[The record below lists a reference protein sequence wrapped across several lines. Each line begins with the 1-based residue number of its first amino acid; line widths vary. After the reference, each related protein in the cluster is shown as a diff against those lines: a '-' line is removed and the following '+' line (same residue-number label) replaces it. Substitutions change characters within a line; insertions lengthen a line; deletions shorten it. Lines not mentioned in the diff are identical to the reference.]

1 MKKYW
6 KWLLALVILGAL
18 AAAGMRVVAARKAE
32 QAKANAPKPEAIM
45 ELAASDIATA
55 QVLELSEGLA
65 ISGSLKAAN
74 SAVVKARVSGE
85 LQGLTVR
92 EGDVV
97 KAGQIIARVDASE
110 YQARVR
116 QAQQSAD
123 AAKAQIDIAQRSYD
137 NNKALVNQ
145 GFISATALETTAAS
159 LAGAKSTHASA
170 LAGVDVARKS
180 LEDTVLKAPISGIIS
195 QRTAQPGERVGI
207 EARVVEIIDIS
218 RLELEANLGA
228 AESVD
233 VRVGQQAKL
242 QFEGRTESV
251 AATVTRINP
260 SAVAGSRSVLVY
272 LSVASTAGLRQG
284 LFAQGSLGTSKI
296 QTLSVPLSAVRNDK
310 PSPYVQVL
318 QNASVMHQSVELG
331 ARGDAQGT
339 TMVAV
344 KNINAGTQVT
354 LASAGAIRDGT
365 KVKVITPGS
374 VAKAGE
380 GAAATAPTTAP
391 TAAPA
396 PKLTASSSK

>member
-6 KWLLALVILGAL
+6 KWLLVLLILVAVGT
-18 AAAGMRVVAARKAE
+18 AAMRVVAARKAE
-32 QAKANAPKPEAIM
+32 QAKANAPKPEAII
-45 ELAASDIATA
+45 ELASTDIATA
-55 QVLELSEGLA
+55 QVLELSEGLP

-123 AAKAQIDIAQRSYD
+123 AAKAQVDIAQRAYD

-195 QRTAQPGERVGI
+195 QRAAQPGERVGV

-233 VRVGQQAKL
+233 VRIGQQAKL
-242 QFEGRTESV
+242 QFEGRGESV

-284 LFAQGSLGTSKI
+284 LFAQGTLGTAKV
-296 QTLSVPLSAVRNDK
+296 QALSVPLSAVRNDK
-310 PSPYVQVL
+310 PSPYVQML
-318 QNASVMHQSVELG
+318 QNDAISHQSVELG
-331 ARGDAQGT
+331 ARGDALGT

-344 KNINAGTQVT
+344 KNISAGTKVT
-354 LASAGAIRDGT
+354 LASAGFIRDGT
-365 KVKVITPGS
+365 KVKITLPVS
-374 VAKAGE
+374 LAVK
-380 GAAATAPTTAP
+380 AAATPASTSAS
-391 TAAPA
+391 AAA
-396 PKLTASSSK
+396 TN

>member
-18 AAAGMRVVAARKAE
+18 GSAGMRMVTARKAE
-32 QAKANAPKPEAIM
+32 QAKASAPKPEAII
-45 ELAASDIATA
+45 ELAASDVATA
-55 QVLELSEGLA
+55 QVVELSAGLA

-85 LQGLTVR
+85 LQGLTAR
-92 EGDVV
+92 EGDAV
-97 KAGQIIARVDASE
+97 KAGQVIARVDASE

-123 AAKAQIDIAQRSYD
+123 AAKAQIDIAQRSFD

-145 GFISATALETTAAS
+145 GFISATALETTAAT
-159 LAGAKSTHASA
+159 LAGAKSTHAAA
-170 LAGVDVARKS
+170 LAAVDVARKT
-180 LEDTVLKAPISGIIS
+180 LEDTVLKAPISGIVS
-195 QRTAQPGERVGI
+195 QRNAQPGERVGI

-233 VRVGQQAKL
+233 VRVGQQATL
-242 QFEGRTESV
+242 RFEGRSESV
-251 AATVTRINP
+251 AAVVTRINP

-272 LSVASTAGLRQG
+272 LSVANTTGLRQG
-284 LFAQGSLGTSKI
+284 LFAQGSLGTTKI
-296 QTLSVPLSAVRNDK
+296 QTLSVPLAAVRNDK
-310 PSPYVQVL
+310 PSPYVQVV
-318 QNASVMHQSVELG
+318 QNGSISHQSVEIG
-331 ARGDAQGT
+331 ARGDLQGT

-354 LASAGAIRDGT
+354 LASAGFIRDGT
-365 KVKVITPGS
+365 KVV
-374 VAKAGE
+374 VA
-380 GAAATAPTTAP
+380 
-391 TAAPA
+391 
-396 PKLTASSSK
+396 TASSQAKPGANAVAARPAAAASN

>member
-6 KWLLALVILGAL
+6 KWLLVVLLLVAVGT
-18 AAAGMRVVAARKAE
+18 AAMRVVAARKAE
-32 QAKANAPKPEAIM
+32 QAKANAPKPEAII
-45 ELAASDIATA
+45 ELASTDIATA
-55 QVLELSEGLA
+55 QVLELSEGLP

-92 EGDVV
+92 EGDAV

-123 AAKAQIDIAQRSYD
+123 AAKAQVDIAQRAFD

-195 QRTAQPGERVGI
+195 QRAAQPGERVGI

-233 VRVGQQAKL
+233 VRIGQQAKL
-242 QFEGRTESV
+242 QFEGRSESV
-251 AATVTRINP
+251 PATVTRINP

-284 LFAQGSLGTSKI
+284 LFAQGTLGTAKV

-318 QNASVMHQSVELG
+318 QNDAISHQSVELG
-331 ARGDAQGT
+331 SRGDALGT

-344 KNINAGTQVT
+344 KNISAGTKVT
-354 LASAGAIRDGT
+354 LASAGFIRDGT
-365 KVKVITPGS
+365 KVKITLPANLAS
-374 VAKAGE
+374 KA
-380 GAAATAPTTAP
+380 

-396 PKLTASSSK
+396 SAAANN

>member
-6 KWLLALVILGAL
+6 KWLLVLLILVAVGT
-18 AAAGMRVVAARKAE
+18 AAMRVVAARKAE
-32 QAKANAPKPEAIM
+32 QAKANAPKPEAII
-45 ELAASDIATA
+45 ELASTDIATA
-55 QVLELSEGLA
+55 QVLELSEGLP

-123 AAKAQIDIAQRSYD
+123 AAKAQVDIAQRAYD

-195 QRTAQPGERVGI
+195 QRAAQPGERVGV

-233 VRVGQQAKL
+233 VRIGQQAKL
-242 QFEGRTESV
+242 QFEGRSESV

-284 LFAQGSLGTSKI
+284 LFAQGTLGTAKV
-296 QTLSVPLSAVRNDK
+296 QALSVPLSAVRNDK

-318 QNASVMHQSVELG
+318 QNDAISHQTVELG
-331 ARGDAQGT
+331 ARGDALGT

-344 KNINAGTQVT
+344 KNISAGTKVT
-354 LASAGAIRDGT
+354 LASAGFIRDGT
-365 KVKVITPGS
+365 KVKITLPANLA
-374 VAKAGE
+374 AKATATPASTSAS
-380 GAAATAPTTAP
+380 AAATN
-391 TAAPA
+391 
-396 PKLTASSSK
+396 